1 MIHGMLLQ
9 NSLSVIFLAVIAWRA
24 PTSVMTCM
32 FLRADH
38 IEGKGKGILK
48 THVPSFGFKQIR

>member
-1 MIHGMLLQ
+1 MLLQ

-24 PTSVMTCM
+24 PTSVMMTCM
-32 FLRADH
+32 FLGADH